1 MIYCAYPSWT
11 LLEDCTMIHSLMLG
25 LENIPQVA
33 MYVPGSFHPF
43 CMKIQFKMLY

>member
-1 MIYCAYPSWT
+1 MIYCAHPSWT

-25 LENIPQVA
+25 LENMPQVA